1 MNLLEKPQVN
11 TFPLC
16 RGFLA
21 LKDQG
26 NNLETISLR
35 DLKEKKIIFYERNLQ
50 QLFTKI
56 FEPVRLLTCHPF
68 MSLIK

>member
-1 MNLLEKPQVN
+1 MDLLEKPQVN

-16 RGFLA
+16 RCLA

-35 DLKEKKIIFYERNLQ
+35 DLKEKKIIFYKRNLQ
-50 QLFTKI
+50 QLFTEI
-56 FEPVRLLTCHPF
+56 FEPIRLLTCYPF
-68 MSLIK
+68 MPLMK

>member
-16 RGFLA
+16 RGLA

-35 DLKEKKIIFYERNLQ
+35 DLKEKKIIFNERNLQ
-50 QLFTKI
+50 QLFIEI

-68 MSLIK
+68 MPLIK